1 MLDAENPAISL
12 GERGRTNASMVIP
25 PYRPAQTGWRCGVDT
40 ATLTLP
46 PPARSPLGRLEVM
59 SVRIEK
65 DSMGTI
71 EVASDRYWGAQTQRS
86 LQNFDIGR
94 PTFVW
99 GRPMINALG
108 VLKKSAAQAN
118 AELGE
123 LPAEIAQLIVQ
134 AADEV
139 IAGKLDDHFPLVVF
153 QTGSGTQSNMN
164 SNEVISNRAIELAG
178 GELGSKTPV
187 HPNDHVNRGQSS
199 NDTFPTAMHIA
210 VVCQV
215 NQKLF
220 PDAKKLRDTLAA
232 KAAEYADVVM
242 VGRTHLQDATPVT
255 LGQVISGW
263 VAQIDFALDAVRYAD
278 SRAREL
284 AIGGTAVGTG
294 LNAHPEFGKLTAK
307 KISEQTGL
315 EFSQADNLFA
325 SLSAH
330 DALVEVSAALRTL
343 AGALMKIA
351 NDVRWYASGPR
362 NGIGELVIPE
372 NEPGSSIMPGKVNPT
387 QSEAM
392 TMVATKV
399 FGNDATVGFAG
410 SQGNFQLNVF
420 KPVMAWCCL
429 ESIQLIGDA
438 CVSFNDHCAVGIE
451 PNQARIQANL
461 GSNLMLVTA
470 LNRHI
475 GYDKAAAIAKNA
487 HKKGLTLKESAL
499 ESGEL
504 TEEEFDRWVVPVDM
518 THPSAAQ

>member
-1 MLDAENPAISL
+1 
-12 GERGRTNASMVIP
+12 
-25 PYRPAQTGWRCGVDT
+25 
-40 ATLTLP
+40 
-46 PPARSPLGRLEVM
+46 
-59 SVRIEK
+59 
-65 DSMGTI
+65 MGTV
-71 EVASDRYWGAQTQRS
+71 EVPSDRYWGAQTQRS

-99 GRPMINALG
+99 GRPMIQALG
-108 VLKKSAAQAN
+108 VLKKAAAQAN
-118 AELGE
+118 ADLGE
-123 LPAEIAQLIVQ
+123 LPRDVADLIIQ

-139 IAGKLDDHFPLVVF
+139 IEGKLDADFPLVVF

-164 SNEVISNRAIELAG
+164 SNEVISNRAIDIAG
-178 GELGSKTPV
+178 GEMGTKKPV

-210 VVCQV
+210 VVTQI
-215 NQKLF
+215 NEKLY
-220 PDAKKLRDTLAA
+220 PDVAKLRDTLAA
-232 KAAEYADVVM
+232 KAAEFGDVVM

-255 LGQVISGW
+255 LGQVIGGW
-263 VAQIDFALDAVRYAD
+263 VAQIDFAIDGIRYAD

-294 LNAHPEFGKLTAK
+294 LNAHPDFGQLAAQ
-307 KISEQTGL
+307 KISEQTGID
-315 EFSQADNLFA
+315 FVQAENLFA
-325 SLSAH
+325 ALSAH
-330 DALVEVSAALRTL
+330 DALVQVSASLRTL
-343 AGALMKIA
+343 ADALMKIA

-362 NGIGELVIPE
+362 NGIGELNIPE

-451 PNQARIQANL
+451 PNLARIQANL
-461 GSNLMLVTA
+461 DSNLMQVTA

-475 GYDKAAAIAKNA
+475 GYDKAAKIAKNA
-487 HKKGLTLKESAL
+487 HKLGLTLKESAM
-499 ESGEL
+499 ESGYL
-504 TEEEFDRWVVPVDM
+504 TAEEFDKWVVPVDM
-518 THPSAAQ
+518 THPSVAEN

>member
-1 MLDAENPAISL
+1 
-12 GERGRTNASMVIP
+12 
-25 PYRPAQTGWRCGVDT
+25 
-40 ATLTLP
+40 
-46 PPARSPLGRLEVM
+46 M
-59 SVRIEK
+59 SRIES

-71 EVASDRYWGAQTQRS
+71 EVPAERHWGAQTQRS

-99 GRPMINALG
+99 GRPMIKALG
-108 VLKKSAAQAN
+108 VLKKSAALAN

-123 LPAEIAQLIVQ
+123 LPQEIADLIAQ

-139 IAGKLDDHFPLVVF
+139 IEGKLDDDFPLVVF

-164 SNEVISNRAIELAG
+164 SNEVISNRAIEIAG
-178 GELGSKTPV
+178 GQMGTKKPV

-210 VVCQV
+210 VVTQI
-215 NQKLF
+215 NEKLYS
-220 PDAKKLRDTLAA
+220 DVAKLRDTLAA
-232 KAAEYADVVM
+232 KAEDYADVVM

-255 LGQVISGW
+255 LGQVIGGW
-263 VAQIDFALDAVRYAD
+263 VAQIDFAVDGIRYAD

-294 LNAHPEFGKLTAK
+294 LNAHPEFGKLCAK
-307 KISEQTGL
+307 KISEQTGI
-315 EFSQADNLFA
+315 EFVQADNLFA
-325 SLSAH
+325 ALSAH
-330 DALVEVSAALRTL
+330 DALVQVSASLRTL
-343 AGALMKIA
+343 ADALMKIA

-362 NGIGELVIPE
+362 NGIGELNIPE

-392 TMVATKV
+392 TMVTTKV

-451 PNQARIQANL
+451 PNLARIQANL
-461 GSNLMLVTA
+461 DSNLMQVTA

-475 GYDKAAAIAKNA
+475 GYDKAAKIAKNA
-487 HKKGLTLKESAL
+487 HKKGLTLKASAL

-504 TEEEFDRWVVPVDM
+504 TEEEFDKWVVPVDM
-518 THPSAAQ
+518 THPSAAE